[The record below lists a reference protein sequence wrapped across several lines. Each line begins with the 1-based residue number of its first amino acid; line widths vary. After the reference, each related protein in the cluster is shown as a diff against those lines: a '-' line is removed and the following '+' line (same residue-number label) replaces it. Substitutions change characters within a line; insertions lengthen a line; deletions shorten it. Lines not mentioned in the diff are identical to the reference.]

1 MKKCNS
7 SLRIDALLLC
17 MLLVV
22 RLYDVVT
29 ASFIGNVVSLWFS
42 GNSFFCVYR
51 TISGLI
57 YNALKIFMEMNQKLF
72 DECNQKYEED
82 CQA

>member
-1 MKKCNS
+1 MPVSVLFECTRKVIKFMTFCICRCITIVACFARIVYIEKKCKH
-7 SLRIDALLLC
+7 D
-17 MLLVV
+17 
-22 RLYDVVT
+22 YH
-29 ASFIGNVVSLWFS
+29 
-42 GNSFFCVYR
+42 FFR